1 MKRIYF
7 VSNNLMSSLNVV
19 YPQEI
24 SFYEIR
30 EKTMLSKRGDLS
42 ALKLLKM
49 KDLESVERIY
59 SSSYTS
65 ALMTSKYIAED
76 KNLNVFVDERL
87 NERIVGDLGSNEYR
101 FLKGMQE
108 HDFNYKLNHGESI
121 KDVHKRMTSFLK
133 MLLERQEKSILVFTH
148 NIALMSLCLS
158 WCPKDYNAEDRLVL
172 ASDDEVLFDGFFHDL
187 DLIEVCYDDSQKLKS
202 IHRIL

>member
-7 VSNNLMSSLNVV
+7 ISNNLMSSLNVV

-76 KNLNVFVDERL
+76 KNLKVFVDERL

-108 HDFNYKLNHGESI
+108 HDFNY
-121 KDVHKRMTSFLK
+121 TSFLK